1 MTTQTLSHLRH
12 VAFVIDSSQSARA
25 FLNETWRSFL
35 YLNSLLP
42 PYTSSS
48 VYVLG
53 EGRPLSGN
61 EIGQLGS
68 GGLERLP
75 SPCSL
80 LAPVFQHLIEHSPRL
95 NALILIGSGEI
106 FDLDDWVGHFMV
118 ERWVLVRTGS
128 DSLQRTGGGL
138 PEISP
143 NQLREACRL
152 LELPPSSTR
161 SSAPLLSGVSDLSSY
176 LWYIDRAG
184 YPMIRVEPLN
194 CFVHL
199 FPVTK
204 MQFEKFILSAAGTD
218 FNDEWYAARLGLNPR
233 ASYRNVSREDY
244 EGLFA
249 TSITTTEVE
258 TFASWLKR
266 GSESFSLLSVEE
278 WKQSYQWLLT
288 KKLTAPPPEVTE
300 LDALATWQF
309 IQTQLSPQY
318 LSDLALMSDG
328 VMEWVVFKNS
338 HQEKSYCGLGLP
350 RAHFATQPFRT
361 IFEPS
366 IPFTDSPRN
375 FGFRLRMR

>member
-1 MTTQTLSHLRH
+1 MATQTLSHLCH
-12 VAFVIDSSQSARA
+12 VAFVIDNSQSARA
-25 FLNETWRSFL
+25 VWNETWQSFL
-35 YLNSLLP
+35 DLQALLP
-42 PYTSSS
+42 PSTFSS

-53 EGRPLSGN
+53 EGQPLPAY
-61 EIGQLGS
+61 EIGQLGAD
-68 GGLERLP
+68 GFARLP
-75 SPCSL
+75 SRCSL
-80 LAPVFQHLIEHSPRL
+80 IAPILRHLIEHSPRL

-118 ERWVLVRTGS
+118 ERWILVKTGS
-128 DSLQRTGGGL
+128 DSLQRASGGL

-143 NQLREACRL
+143 HQVQAARRL
-152 LELPPSSTR
+152 LELPPSSTY
-161 SSAPLLSGVSDLSSY
+161 SPVPLLSGISDLSSY

-218 FNDEWYAARLGLNPR
+218 FNDEWYTARLELNPR
-233 ASYRNVSREDY
+233 TSYRNVSREDY

-258 TFASWLKR
+258 TFAGWLKR

-278 WKQSYQWLLT
+278 WRQSYQWLLT

-300 LDALATWQF
+300 IDALATWQF
-309 IQTQLSPQY
+309 IQTHLYPQS
-318 LSDLALMSDG
+318 LSDLALMSGG
-328 VMEWVVFKNS
+328 VMEWAIFKS
-338 HQEKSYCGLGLP
+338 SWQEKSYCGLGLP
-350 RAHFATQPFRT
+350 RDRFATQPYRD
-361 IFEPS
+361 IYEPS
-366 IPFTDSPRN
+366 IPFIDRPRN
-375 FGFRLRMR
+375 FGFRLRTR